1 MDNFR
6 QDLKQNKWRTEVKIN
21 IEHKVSKWDNC
32 KQQAMIFLGEKTL
45 LKSAQLVSSID
56 IPSRSSVPH

>member
-6 QDLKQNKWRTEVKIN
+6 QGLKQNKWRTEVEIN

-32 KQQAMIFLGEKTL
+32 KPQAMISFFFFFGEKTL
-45 LKSAQLVSSID
+45 LNSAS
-56 IPSRSSVPH
+56 